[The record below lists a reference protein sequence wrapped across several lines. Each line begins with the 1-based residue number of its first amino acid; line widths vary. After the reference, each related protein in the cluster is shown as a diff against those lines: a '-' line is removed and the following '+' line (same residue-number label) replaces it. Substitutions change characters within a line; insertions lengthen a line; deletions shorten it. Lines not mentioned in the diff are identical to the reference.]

1 MPGSPLVVPRG
12 VLVPPSR
19 TIHVTCFNREVNPV
33 AENDKEEVVE
43 EKEPSPEEKGEAQ
56 GEAEESENVNKNYPA
71 NKYEL
76 AIVAAQEARR
86 MNEFGKEEEEE
97 EGVRVT
103 EKALDKV
110 RTGDVHYSVVD
121 EQDT

>member
-1 MPGSPLVVPRG
+1 LD
-12 VLVPPSR
+12 
-19 TIHVTCFNREVNPV
+19 REVNPV

-43 EKEPSPEEKGEAQ
+43 EKEPAPEEKGEARS
-56 GEAEESENVNKNYPA
+56 EAEESENVNKNYPA

-86 MNEFGKEEEEE
+86 MNEFWTEDEES

-103 EKALDKV
+103 EKALDRV
-110 RTGDVHYSVVD
+110 RKGDVHYTVVD
-121 EQDT
+121 EQDR